1 MKGIHVQTYKSTIVN
16 KILNMNDAKK
26 QIKNL
31 RMNIQEK
38 YTNSK
43 ILSQSDTVT

>member
-16 KILNMNDAKK
+16 KILNMNDETKR

-31 RMNIQEK
+31 RVNIQESIQIPK
-38 YTNSK
+38 SYHNQ
-43 ILSQSDTVT
+43 IQ